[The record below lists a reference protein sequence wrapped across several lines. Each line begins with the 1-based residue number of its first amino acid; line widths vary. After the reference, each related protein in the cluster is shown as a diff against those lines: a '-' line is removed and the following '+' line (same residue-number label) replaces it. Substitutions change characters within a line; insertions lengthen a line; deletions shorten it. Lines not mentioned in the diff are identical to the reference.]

1 MQDEEIIGLYL
12 ARSENAIT
20 ETSGKYGGYCNSIAM
35 NILHDHSDSEEVVND
50 SYLKIWNTI
59 PPSRPLSLKAY
70 LGRIVRNLSLNL
82 YEKLNSAKRGKGEVK
97 LVLEELA
104 EVIPSDESAEKYT
117 EQKVLE
123 QLLDSFLGTLDDGT
137 RKIFV
142 RRYWYMSSVKEIA
155 HSYKLS
161 ESAVKMRLKRT
172 REALKKYLEQ
182 EGWSN
187 E

>member
-1 MQDEEIIGLYL
+1 MQDEEIIELYF
-12 ARSENAIT
+12 ARSERAIA
-20 ETSGKYGGYCNSIAM
+20 ETSGKYGGYCNSIAL
-35 NILHDHSDSEEVVND
+35 NILHDRSDSEEVVND
-50 SYLKIWNTI
+50 SYLKVWNSV
-59 PPSRPLSLKAY
+59 PPTRPQSLKAY
-70 LGRIVRNLSLNL
+70 LGRIVRNLSLNA
-82 YEKLNSAKRGKGEVK
+82 YEKLTSAKRGKGEVR
-97 LVLEELA
+97 LVLDELS
-104 EVIPSDESAEKYT
+104 EVIPSGESVEQYS

-123 QLLDSFLGTLDDGT
+123 QLLDSFLGTLEDST
-137 RKIFV
+137 RGIFV

-155 HSYKLS
+155 RSCKLS